1 MQALICAL
9 LVSIIPLLSNFAYE
23 QQESFLHSSKSAGHI
38 VAIHEKGFT
47 MKNKKELQ
55 LQAQF
60 TDGDYMPLE
69 TTCEGGDQSP
79 ALAWHAYPDAQSY
92 VLIVDDPDAPRI
104 FLKPEEDAF
113 VHWVLFNIP
122 PAITQL
128 SKNVDIQ
135 TLAQN
140 YIKIGINSSG
150 QQKYMGPCPPPG
162 NPHHY
167 RFKLYALDKMLSAPS
182 GSTKNQ
188 ILEAMQGHILAQAEI
203 VGLYRRHFGTSEK

>member
-1 MQALICAL
+1 VQLNRATL
-9 LVSIIPLLSNFAYE
+9 LVFIIQILGSFAFE
-23 QQESFLHSSKSAGHI
+23 QKCASVGSQY
-38 VAIHEKGFT
+38 AIATHEKGFS
-47 MKNKKELQ
+47 MKNEKALQ
-55 LQAQF
+55 LQTPFA
-60 TDGDYMPLE
+60 DGAYMPIE
-69 TTCEGGDQSP
+69 NTCEGGDQSP
-79 ALAWHAYPDAQSY
+79 ELAWHAYPDAQSY

-113 VHWVLFNIP
+113 VHWILFNIP

-128 SKNVDIQ
+128 DKNIDTQ

-150 QQKYMGPCPPPG
+150 QQRYMGPCPPPG

-167 RFKLYALDKMLSAPS
+167 RFRLYVLDTMLSAPS

-188 ILEAMQGHILAQAEI
+188 ILEAMNGHILAQTEV
-203 VGLYRRHFGTSEK
+203 VGLYRRHFGASEK